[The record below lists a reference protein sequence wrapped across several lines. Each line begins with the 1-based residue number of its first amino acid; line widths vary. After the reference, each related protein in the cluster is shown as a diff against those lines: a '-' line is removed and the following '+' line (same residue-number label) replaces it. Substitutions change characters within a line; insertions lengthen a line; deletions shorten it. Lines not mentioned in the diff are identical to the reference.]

1 MTASIPSFFP
11 PDTPSVPSPTNVQL
25 RFINA
30 SAVLI
35 TWAHPL
41 DPSPLSPIQYLI
53 QVSHDGDP
61 YQNSSDLLNVTEF
74 VYSGMKY
81 SAYYQFKVIAYRG
94 GMASSPTETNYFLNG
109 ITGVWVLN
117 VLCHALVAAC
127 GLVVKALDCG
137 LRGHRFK
144 SHSCY

>member
-1 MTASIPSFFP
+1 MIPLTSTFLLS

-35 TWAHPL
+35 TWAYPP
-41 DPSPLSPIQYLI
+41 DPSLLSPAQFLV

-74 VYSGMKY
+74 VYLGMKY
-81 SAYYQFKVIAYRG
+81 SAYYQFKVIAYQEG
-94 GMASSPTETNYFLNG
+94 VASSPTETNYFLNG
-109 ITGVWVLN
+109 ITGMLT
-117 VLCHALVAAC
+117 LSFL
-127 GLVVKALDCG
+127 
-137 LRGHRFK
+137 
-144 SHSCY
+144 SPYPYMQ